1 MCLYLAWVEW
11 FGFLLVRY
19 RWTDKRAYR
28 HTAQII
34 IYIYPTSGTKFCQ
47 IVHSKLLASTSG
59 TQVLSTYTISHVVR
73 REVENCRNEAINKN
87 LFSTPVR
94 HYGAQTW
101 HFPLTCNFY
110 AVRAKVHL

>member
-1 MCLYLAWVEW
+1 MLLFLVLCLILDHPCSSLLLFV
-11 FGFLLVRY
+11 FFLLE
-19 RWTDKRAYR
+19 
-28 HTAQII
+28 
-34 IYIYPTSGTKFCQ
+34 YPTGGTKSCQ
-47 IVHSKLLASTSG
+47 IVHLKLLACTSG

>member
-1 MCLYLAWVEW
+1 MCLYLAWVDSLD
-11 FGFLLVRY
+11 FYLSV
-19 RWTDKRAYR
+19 TDEQTNGRTKI
-28 HTAQII
+28 QQNC
-34 IYIYPTSGTKFCQ
+34 IYPTSGTKFCQ
-47 IVHSKLLASTSG
+47 IVHSKLLACTSG